1 MTENTGVHP
10 GQTAFG
16 NLRSGAMT
24 VDDEREM
31 TQLFFDIIGQE

>member
-16 NLRSGAMT
+16 NLRSGFMP
-24 VDDEREM
+24 VEDEREL
-31 TQLFFDIIGQE
+31 TQLFFDII